1 LEITKATAL
10 CFQPHTQVRATE
22 IRRAHRPAS
31 QILRELMREFIKR
44 QHHTRDYDAFLREK
58 VEAARAPM
66 RAGQGRIDELAFYGE

>member
-1 LEITKATAL
+1 
-10 CFQPHTQVRATE
+10 
-22 IRRAHRPAS
+22 
-31 QILRELMREFIKR
+31 MREFIKR